1 MVLQPKS
8 EAVGRRFQAK
18 VRFEFLPAPAD
29 KYRSAFSEGHNH
41 TCELPATPTEEDGYD
56 HLERMQDTPR
66 VVRLWRA
73 GSKTAPSGSL
83 KLPRANQSD
92 LLGSPVRDV
101 IEVG

>member
-8 EAVGRRFQAK
+8 EAVDRRFQAK
-18 VRFEFLPAPAD
+18 VRFESCLVPAD

-41 TCELPATPTEEDGYD
+41 TCEFAGRANWEDGYD
-56 HLERMQDTPR
+56 PPR

-73 GSKTAPSGSL
+73 GSKTAPSESL

-92 LLGSPVRDV
+92 LLRSPVTDV

>member
-1 MVLQPKS
+1 LS
-8 EAVGRRFQAK
+8 LA
-18 VRFEFLPAPAD
+18 APAD

-41 TCELPATPTEEDGYD
+41 TCEFAPTEEDGYD

-66 VVRLWRA
+66 IVHLWRA

-92 LLGSPVRDV
+92 LLRSPVRDV